1 LLSEALG
8 IIGVLIGAAS
18 LGYAMWQGSEKRK
31 LEKYVRAQNWHLY
44 AKATNANGSL
54 QKALAEYKSAH
65 SGSLSNDVVEW
76 LARADSFGQDV
87 LKDIVRTIQSA
98 EPIFNEEQVSAW
110 VTSGRVTEHH
120 AKEIFRKITV
130 DG

>member
-1 LLSEALG
+1 MLSEILG
-8 IIGVLIGAAS
+8 IIGVLIGALS

-54 QKALAEYKSAH
+54 QKAFAEYKSAH
-65 SGSLSNDVVEW
+65 PGSISHDVIEW

-87 LKDIVRTIQSA
+87 LKDIIRTIQSS
-98 EPIFNEEQVSAW
+98 EPIFNEEQISAW
-110 VTSGRVTEHH
+110 VTSGKISEHH

-130 DG
+130 SD